1 MTLAMRQNLL
11 KQRNHMRTIALVLLL
26 AAAGT
31 GMASGSAHAASGST
45 PSKDQPQKHIV
56 AEGESLSSIA
66 ADNNLP
72 SWLPLWDV
80 NTNIQNPDQITPGE
94 VLVIPVPPLP
104 TTDRPLPAGYDVP
117 APVTTVAQMVVT
129 TAAQPTAH
137 VAAAPSGDLFARIRT
152 RESGGNYA
160 ENTGNGYY
168 GAYQFSLGTWESVG
182 GTGNPAA
189 ASPAE
194 QDARAQMLYAER
206 GCSPWPQTCS

>member
-1 MTLAMRQNLL
+1 
-11 KQRNHMRTIALVLLL
+11 MRTIALVLLL

-31 GMASGSAHAASGST
+31 GVSVGSAHAASDST
-45 PSKDQPQKHIV
+45 TQTKSEPQKHIV

-72 SWLPLWDV
+72 SWMPLWDV
-80 NTNIQNPDQITPGE
+80 NTNLENPDQITPGQE
-94 VLVIPVPPLP
+94 IVIPTPPLP
-104 TTDRPLPAGYDVP
+104 TTDRPLPAGYGAP
-117 APVTTVAQMVVT
+117 APVVSAAPAATSHVSSTRRVVT
-129 TAAQPTAH
+129 GGGGG
-137 VAAAPSGDLFARIRT
+137 GDRFARIRA

-168 GAYQFSLGTWESVG
+168 GAYQFSLGTWQGVG
-182 GTGNPAA
+182 GTGNPAD

-194 QDARAQMLYAER
+194 QDMRAQMLYDRR

>member
-1 MTLAMRQNLL
+1 MHDSPQAANLL

-31 GMASGSAHAASGST
+31 GVSVGNAHAASGT
-45 PSKDQPQKHIV
+45 TTQQKDQPKKHVV

-72 SWLPLWDV
+72 SWMPLWDV
-80 NTNIQNPDQITPGE
+80 NTNLENPDQITPGE
-94 VLVIPVPPLP
+94 ELVIPTPPLP
-104 TTDRPLPAGYDVP
+104 ATDRPLPAGYDAP
-117 APVTTVAQMVVT
+117 APVAPATTTVSSYQPAQ
-129 TAAQPTAH
+129 H
-137 VAAAPSGDLFARIRT
+137 VAAAASGDLFARVRA

-168 GAYQFSLGTWESVG
+168 GAYQFSLGTWQSVG
-182 GTGNPAA
+182 GTGNPAN

-194 QDARAQMLYAER
+194 QDARAQALYAAR
-206 GCSPWPQTCS
+206 GCSPWPQTCH